1 MNFLSIVK
9 LTIPVMMGYIPLG
22 MAFGLLLSS
31 LLIPWYYAFFM
42 SIFIF
47 AGSGQFLAL
56 TLFAANATILEI
68 GIATFLL
75 NLRHTFYGLSMI
87 SSFKNFS
94 WKKNYLIFGLT
105 DETFALLKT
114 SDIKDEENREKI
126 YLTIT
131 MLNQSYWVLGSVIG
145 AVLGNILPFNYQG
158 IEFSLTALFVV
169 LSIDLY
175 KKSRLHKPFLISI
188 VIGFLGMLVFPS
200 DKMLILSLS
209 LAATV
214 LILFKSA
221 LEVEHGN

>member
-9 LTIPVMMGYIPLG
+9 VTVPVMMGYIPLG

-31 LLIPWYYAFFM
+31 LLIPWYYAFYM
-42 SIFIF
+42 SVFIF

-56 TLFAANATILEI
+56 SLFASQATILEI
-68 GIATFLL
+68 GVATFLL
-75 NLRHTFYGLSMI
+75 NLRHTFYGLSMV
-87 SSFKNFS
+87 STFKNFS

-114 SDIKDEENREKI
+114 REVDEKNREKI
-126 YLTIT
+126 YLIIT
-131 MLNQSYWVLGSVIG
+131 ALNQFYWVLGSVVG
-145 AVLGNILPFNYQG
+145 ALLGNILPFNYKG

-175 KKSRLHKPFLISI
+175 NKSKLHKPFLISL

-200 DKMLILSLS
+200 DKMLVLSLS
-209 LAATV
+209 LAAII
-214 LILFKSA
+214 LILFKKQ
-221 LEVEHGN
+221 LDNVHG

>member
-1 MNFLSIVK
+1 MKFLSIFK

-22 MAFGLLLSS
+22 MAFGLLLSKMM
-31 LLIPWYYAFFM
+31 IPWYYAFFM
-42 SIFIF
+42 STFIF

-56 TLFAANATILEI
+56 TLFASQATILEI

-87 SSFKNFS
+87 SSFKDFS

-114 SDIKDEENREKI
+114 SNIEEKDREKV
-126 YLTIT
+126 YLIIT
-131 MLNQSYWVLGSVIG
+131 ALNQSYWIIGSVVG
-145 AVLGNILPFNYQG
+145 AILGNILPFNYKG

-169 LSIDLY
+169 LSIELY
-175 KKSRLHKPFLISI
+175 KKSKLHKPFLIAV
-188 VIGFLGMLVFPS
+188 VIGFVGMLSFPS

-209 LAATV
+209 LAAAV
-214 LILFKSA
+214 LILFRRS
-221 LEVEHGN
+221 LEDAR

>member
-1 MNFLSIVK
+1 MNFISIVK
-9 LTIPVMMGYIPLG
+9 LTIPVMMGYVPLG

-42 SIFIF
+42 SMFIF

-56 TLFAANATILEI
+56 SLFASQATVLEI
-68 GIATFLL
+68 GIATYLL

-87 SSFKNFS
+87 STFKNFS
-94 WKKNYLIFGLT
+94 WKKYYLIFGLT

-114 SDIKDEENREKI
+114 REVEEKDKEKT
-126 YLTIT
+126 YLIIT
-131 MLNQSYWVLGSVIG
+131 ALNQFYWVVGSVIG
-145 AVLGNILPFNYQG
+145 AVLGNILPFNYKG

-175 KKSRLHKPFLISI
+175 QKSKLHKPFFISL

-209 LAATV
+209 LAAFI
-214 LILFKSA
+214 LILFKKA
-221 LEVEHGN
+221 LNSGS

>member
-1 MNFLSIVK
+1 
-9 LTIPVMMGYIPLG
+9 MMGYIPLG
-22 MAFGLLLSS
+22 MAFGLLLAK

-42 SIFIF
+42 SVFIF

-56 TLFAANATILEI
+56 TLFASQATILEI

-87 SSFKNFS
+87 SVFKTFS

-114 SDIKDEENREKI
+114 TDISGDEREKV
-126 YLTIT
+126 YLWIT
-131 MLNQSYWVLGSVIG
+131 FLNQCYWIIGSVVG

-169 LSIDLY
+169 LSIELY
-175 KKSRLHKPFLISI
+175 KKNRLHKPFFVAL
-188 VIGFLGMLVFPS
+188 VIGCAGMFLFPPQ
-200 DKMLILSLS
+200 KMLILSLC
-209 LAATV
+209 LAAFV
-214 LILFKSA
+214 LIVFKRSM
-221 LEVEHGN
+221 ESGK

>member
-1 MNFLSIVK
+1 MNFFSIVK
-9 LTIPVMMGYIPLG
+9 VTIPVMMGYIPLG

-42 SIFIF
+42 SLFIF

-56 TLFAANATILEI
+56 TLFASQATILEI
-68 GIATFLL
+68 GVATFLL

-87 SSFKNFS
+87 STFKEFS
-94 WKKNYLIFGLT
+94 YKKHYLIFGLT

-114 SDIKDEENREKI
+114 NDVDEKDREKI
-126 YLTIT
+126 YLIIT
-131 MLNQSYWVLGSVIG
+131 ALNQFYWIFGSVVG
-145 AVLGNILPFNYQG
+145 AVLGNILPFNYKG

-175 KKSRLHKPFLISI
+175 KKSKLHKPFLISLA
-188 VIGFLGMLVFPS
+188 IGFFGMLAFPS

-209 LAATV
+209 LAAVV
-214 LILFKSA
+214 LILFKKV
-221 LEVEHGN
+221 LENDI